1 MFTIDNPR
9 VDNPSFDFKTEDGL
23 QVGTLVSRRV
33 QDFELNDAGFPMND
47 ISALNGAKSV
57 QEYQMLLQKIQMYQ
71 AENPDTSGL
80 TVAQLINTVQP
91 RFAQAPAEICQAA
104 EYIGSRMNAEYM
116 EKVEG
121 IRAAK
126 AAQAVKAAQA
136 AKAAEKYVESPSVT
150 YSTPSTTPVTS
161 NP

>member
-1 MFTIDNPR
+1 MFTINNPR

-57 QEYQMLLQKIQMYQ
+57 QEYQMLLQRIQMYQ

-91 RFAQAPAEICQAA
+91 RFAQTPAEICQAA
-104 EYIGSRMNAEYM
+104 EYIGARMNAEYLQ
-116 EKVEG
+116 KVEG

-126 AAQAVKAAQA
+126 AAQA
-136 AKAAEKYVESPSVT
+136 AKLAKDTNSSTAVTYTAPSVT
-150 YSTPSTTPVTS
+150 PAEPSNT
-161 NP
+161 

>member
-9 VDNPSFDFKTEDGL
+9 VDNPSFDFKTDDGL

-91 RFAQAPAEICQAA
+91 RFAQTPAEICQAA

-126 AAQAVKAAQA
+126 AAQA
-136 AKAAEKYVESPSVT
+136 AKAAEKSVESTSVT

-161 NP
+161 NT